1 MKSIEFETTIRHGL
15 IHIPS
20 RYKNMENTQA
30 KVIVMINE
38 SSEEE
43 KNYDQ
48 ILLLEMF
55 GKANKIGLFNET
67 VDSVNWQKQVRD
79 DWE

>member
-1 MKSIEFETTIRHGL
+1 MKAIEFETTIRHGL

-30 KVIVMINE
+30 KVIVMVNE

-43 KNYDQ
+43 NNYDRT
-48 ILLLEMF
+48 LLLEMF
-55 GKANKIGLFNET
+55 GKANKIGLFNEI
-67 VDSVNWQKQVRD
+67 VDSVSWQIQQRD